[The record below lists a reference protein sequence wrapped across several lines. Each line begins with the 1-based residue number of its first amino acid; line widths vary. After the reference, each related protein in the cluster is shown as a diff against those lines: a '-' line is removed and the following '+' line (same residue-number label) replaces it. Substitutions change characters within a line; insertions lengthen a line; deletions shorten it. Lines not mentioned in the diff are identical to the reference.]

1 MDENRVYQGLIA
13 CAGTCPEQIAL
24 EELVSGKTYSYLELL
39 RLVDAG
45 IVLLESNYQQDTVV
59 ILADL
64 GIDSVV
70 AYYAVVCSGRTA
82 AVIDNDFDS
91 SYGVILKTKFPELC
105 LHPVDFVLH
114 CSTSIGPIDA
124 VRNIPTAHEV
134 ESVLF
139 TSGSTGEPKI
149 FGIPSD
155 RGLLEKR
162 KFSVNDG
169 GEYAV
174 LNVRR
179 PSSTPF
185 RVNLQRALANRGRF
199 ISVDTVTTSPSAMD
213 RLLAGRV
220 IHEWSVTPTMV
231 RKFLPLVQGTW
242 AESVRR
248 LHINGERIYYN
259 DLELIFRN
267 MPHVTVRVNYG
278 LTETGN
284 ISEGLI
290 TAEVLP
296 TIADPVHAGTP
307 TKDVEI
313 RDEESYEVVQQGL
326 KGRVFVR
333 GVNGLVGTLS
343 DEGQFT
349 FQRFPLDEWQDTG
362 DRGFLTSRN
371 EIVVLGRTEE
381 TVKIR
386 GSRISILEVET
397 IIRKT
402 GMVLGVLVA
411 VYQDVGGNDS
421 LGMLVVPTE
430 GTEFILA
437 ELRRRIVD
445 RYSLVMCPTR
455 SLLVDEIP
463 VLGTGKVDRMTAM
476 TMLNNYRPEIAAA
489 KSDMTLNMVRDIVLT
504 VLPIQSLRLDE
515 DIFEAGI
522 DSLASLEVLDRLS
535 DAFGVRLD
543 VRVLLENPTV
553 SSLARAL
560 QDYVQPTGRLV
571 RLSTAKE
578 SATAKVYWI
587 LPGANPFMA
596 QKLAVS
602 IDEINHIT
610 VSNLGCLR
618 DEIVLLDAD
627 AMILCLSNA
636 IAADGDKDENIFIA
650 GFSSA
655 GILASEV
662 ARLLFDKCG
671 LGKGLILLDPTDLQV
686 YSQETKWRGTPNPV
700 HVMLGREG
708 HLARLD
714 AMQLD
719 RALLG
724 IQLAALTRLKLQPI
738 SIPTLQLSR
747 NRTVEEK
754 SLWGDHSM
762 SQYFPFDIP
771 HLEFVRTPEHCAP
784 LITEFVRNVLEK
796 S

>member
-1 MDENRVYQGLIA
+1 MDENRLYQDLIA
-13 CAGTCPEQIAL
+13 CAGICPEQIAL
-24 EELVSGKTYSYLELL
+24 EELVSGKSYSYLELL

-105 LHPVDFVLH
+105 LHPADFVFH
-114 CSTSIGPIDA
+114 CSTSVGPIDA
-124 VRNIPTAHEV
+124 VRNIPTVHEV

-149 FGIPSD
+149 FGIPSN
-155 RGLLEKR
+155 RGRLEKR
-162 KFSVNDG
+162 VFSLTDG
-169 GEYAV
+169 EEYAV

-199 ISVDTVTTSPSAMD
+199 ISVDTSTISPSAMD
-213 RLLAGRV
+213 KLLAGRL

-231 RKFLPLVQGTW
+231 RKFLPFVQGAW
-242 AESVRR
+242 VESVRR
-248 LHINGERIYYN
+248 LHVNGERIYHK
-259 DLELIFRN
+259 DLELIFRT
-267 MPHVTVRVNYG
+267 MPDITVRVNYG

-290 TAEVLP
+290 TAEDLP
-296 TIADPVHAGTP
+296 TVADPVHAGTL

-313 RDEESYEVVQQGL
+313 RDEASYEVVQQGL

-362 DRGFLTSRN
+362 DRGFLNSRN
-371 EIVVLGRTEE
+371 ELVVLGRTEE

-397 IIRKT
+397 IIRET
-402 GMVLGVLVA
+402 GMVFGVLVA
-411 VYQDVGGNDS
+411 VYQDAAGNDS

-430 GTEFILA
+430 GTEFTLA
-437 ELRRRIVD
+437 ELRRRIIV
-445 RYSLVMCPTR
+445 RYSLVMSPTR
-455 SLLVDEIP
+455 SLIVSEIP

-476 TMLNNYRPEIAAA
+476 MMLNDYQPEIVAT

-535 DAFGVRLD
+535 DAFGVSFD

-560 QDYVQPTGRLV
+560 QDYVQPEGRLV

-578 SATAKVYWI
+578 SAIAKVYWI

-602 IDEINHIT
+602 IDEIDHIT
-610 VSNLGCLR
+610 VCNLGCLR

-627 AMILCLSNA
+627 AMISCLVQA
-636 IAADGDKDENIFIA
+636 IATDSHENENIFIA

-655 GILASEV
+655 GMLASEV
-662 ARLLFDKCG
+662 ARLLFERHA
-671 LGKGLILLDPTDLQV
+671 LGKGLILLDPADLQV
-686 YSQETKWRGTPNPV
+686 HSQETRWRGTPNPL

-708 HLARLD
+708 HLSRLD

-724 IQLAALTRLKLQPI
+724 IQLAALTRLKLHPI

-747 NRTVEEK
+747 NQTVEEK
-754 SLWGDHSM
+754 SLWGNHSM

-771 HLEFVRTPEHCAP
+771 HLEFVRIPEHCAP

-796 S
+796 C